1 KEESWGCGVISSK
14 IADRAR
20 WSRNMSTQKYTESQ
34 TKDIKKAVKSALMEF
49 FSTGYDTTQYDTDI
63 EPEEFWRLVFER
75 VGQMNIFSKPALKK
89 MFVDI
94 IKREGNE
101 PSNQP

>member
-1 KEESWGCGVISSK
+1 
-14 IADRAR
+14 
-20 WSRNMSTQKYTESQ
+20 MSTQKYTESQ